1 MSTTR
6 FWGELDD
13 GDKVRRAVEGEIGGN
28 EWSEGS
34 KFRGT
39 PPSSVYK
46 KNDRVNGKWMAG

>member
-1 MSTTR
+1 MGVNILGSY
-6 FWGELDD
+6 W
-13 GDKVRRAVEGEIGGN
+13 GN

-46 KNDRVNGKWMAG
+46 KNDRVNGNEYYTVLG